1 MATRQKI
8 IVLAIGSDGDVHPMI
23 AIATHLASL
32 GHDVEFLSNEYF
44 RPKVEPTGLTFVPV
58 GDVAMFKRAL
68 ETKEVWDAMR
78 GWTGV
83 WKVLDESLPLTYE
96 ILKQR
101 VTPGAIMVGTSLA
114 LAARVLQELTG
125 TKLVTVHLSPS
136 IVISEYAPPIGPFGD
151 FPHAPMFLK
160 KIYVGVLDQY
170 LLDGTCR
177 DDFNRFR
184 NKFGLPPVRHVM
196 TKYVHSPDRV
206 VMTWPEWFA
215 PPQPD
220 WPPNSVCVGFP
231 RYEHPRTMQLTEAT
245 KSFIQA
251 GAPPVVFTAGSA
263 MAQSAE
269 HFRCAVEAVRG
280 QDMRAILVSKFKDQI
295 PDNLPPNVYHATYEP
310 FDQLFPL
317 AAAAQHHG
325 GIGTSI
331 QCLTAGKP
339 QLVVPFAHDQFDNA
353 LRLQKLQVAQTSRAN
368 QPVEWRRK
376 LQYLTSHAGVAQAC
390 AATRELILADH
401 DFQARVARAIL
412 D

>member
-1 MATRQKI
+1 
-8 IVLAIGSDGDVHPMI
+8 
-23 AIATHLASL
+23 
-32 GHDVEFLSNEYF
+32 
-44 RPKVEPTGLTFVPV
+44 
-58 GDVAMFKRAL
+58 
-68 ETKEVWDAMR
+68 
-78 GWTGV
+78 
-83 WKVLDESLPLTYE
+83 
-96 ILKQR
+96 
-101 VTPGAIMVGTSLA
+101 
-114 LAARVLQELTG
+114 
-125 TKLVTVHLSPS
+125 
-136 IVISEYAPPIGPFGD
+136 
-151 FPHAPMFLK
+151 
-160 KIYVGVLDQY
+160 
-170 LLDGTCR
+170 
-177 DDFNRFR
+177 
-184 NKFGLPPVRHVM
+184 
-196 TKYVHSPDRV
+196 
-206 VMTWPEWFA
+206 
-215 PPQPD
+215 
-220 WPPNSVCVGFP
+220 
-231 RYEHPRTMQLTEAT
+231 MQLTEAT

-280 QDMRAILVSKFKDQI
+280 QEMRAILVSKFKDQI

-310 FDQLFPL
+310 FDQLCPL
-317 AAAAQHHG
+317 AAAVQHHG

-376 LQYLTSHAGVAQAC
+376 LQYLTSHADVAQAC